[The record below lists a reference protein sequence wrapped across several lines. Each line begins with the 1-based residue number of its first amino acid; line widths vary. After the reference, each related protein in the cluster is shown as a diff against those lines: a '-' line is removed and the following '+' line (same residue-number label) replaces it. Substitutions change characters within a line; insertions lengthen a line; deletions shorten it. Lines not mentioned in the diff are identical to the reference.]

1 MVNEPE
7 MPAAHDLCALLGYS
21 PFCVCVRD
29 CFGFLPAYPLMFGAD
44 QREAR
49 HTPKHQ
55 PFLGWFFPAHP
66 LMLGAD
72 QREARHTPKHQPFLG
87 WFFPAH
93 PLMLGADQREA
104 VVGAGHRGM
113 LRHLANSSCLAFCVR
128 SAASV
133 SLRSLDCRASRS
145 AVIPGFKYSFH
156 FFNDTS
162 FS

>member
-55 PFLGWFFPAHP
+55 PFLGWFFSGPPPYFRGPPRGGRATLPNTNPSWDGFFPAHP
-66 LMLGAD
+66 LMFGAD

-87 WFFPAH
+87 WFFAGLPTDARGR
-93 PLMLGADQREA
+93 PTGGAPHSRTPTLPG
-104 VVGAGHRGM
+104 VG
-113 LRHLANSSCLAFCVR
+113 FCR
-128 SAASV
+128 
-133 SLRSLDCRASRS
+133 
-145 AVIPGFKYSFH
+145 PTH
-156 FFNDTS
+156 
-162 FS
+162 